1 MWFTGVLFCMYTL
14 SFIGMSTVMM
24 YCTDIVQL
32 GLGSGCVRV
41 VPCSDEGPGG
51 VGGASGACMDTTA
64 LSRMMAEDAAAH
76 KRPFLVLANTG
87 MCTIHAHR
95 RRKRCDGS
103 RVISMWLS

>member
-1 MWFTGVLFCMYTL
+1 M
-14 SFIGMSTVMM
+14 
-24 YCTDIVQL
+24 
-32 GLGSGCVRV
+32 

-87 MCTIHAHR
+87 MCAIDAYDR
-95 RRKRCDGS
+95 IKICDGS
-103 RVISMWLS
+103 VVISSWSS